1 MTSETKIGE
10 SRAAL
15 RVDEVGAR
23 LGLGMTLTR
32 TLIRTGAIRS
42 FRVGRAI
49 LVTPDEL
56 TRFVSERS
64 AGR

>member
-1 MTSETKIGE
+1 MTSEIKAAE

-32 TLIRTGAIRS
+32 TLIRTGEIRS

-56 TRFVSERS
+56 ARFVSERS